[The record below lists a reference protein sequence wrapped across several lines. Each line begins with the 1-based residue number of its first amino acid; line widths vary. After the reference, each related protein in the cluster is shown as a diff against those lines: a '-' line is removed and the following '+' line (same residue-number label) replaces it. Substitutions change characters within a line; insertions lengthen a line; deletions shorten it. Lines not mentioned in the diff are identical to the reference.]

1 MGTGLKLK
9 DPESTSS
16 SIDYST
22 GSVDTRIFD
31 DVDVGESEIP
41 WKDLVLGERIGLDP
55 SFATLLSCK
64 VWIMHRLHHPNVFL
78 FMGAVTRPPNLSI
91 ISEFLPSRSLYRILH
106 CAHCQIDEKRRI
118 KMALDVARGMNC
130 LHTSI
135 PTIVHRDLK
144 SPNLLVDK
152 NWTVKVPK
160 KIDHVKIQ
168 QEKEKLKSRH
178 WKKDETESKTEIRTL
193 EVASLENKV
202 DIKIQRRKK
211 KSNEAIENSWE

>member
-152 NWTVKVPK
+152 NWTVKVCDFGLSHLKHNTFLWSKSTAGTVPK

-178 WKKDETESKTEIRTL
+178 WKKAGNKTEMRAT
-193 EVASLENKV
+193 EVS
-202 DIKIQRRKK
+202 
-211 KSNEAIENSWE
+211 S